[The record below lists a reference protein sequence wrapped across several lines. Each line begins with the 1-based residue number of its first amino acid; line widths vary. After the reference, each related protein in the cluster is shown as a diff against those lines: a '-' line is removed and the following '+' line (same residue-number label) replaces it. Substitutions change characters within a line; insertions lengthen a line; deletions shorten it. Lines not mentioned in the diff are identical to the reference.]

1 MSIVRKPQDQN
12 TGKAGAAD
20 DTGRVNATLRESG
33 VDYRVEPGATFDVK
47 AFTSA
52 ALKRWPK
59 IAARL
64 AE

>member
-1 MSIVRKPQDQN
+1 MSVARKSQDHS
-12 TGKAGAAD
+12 TAKTHASD
-20 DTGRVNATLRESG
+20 EVTRVNATLRESG
-33 VDYRVEPGATFDVK
+33 VDYQIEPGATFDMK

-59 IAARL
+59 IAAKL